1 MGDVAGWA
9 GIVADWT
16 GSMLSWPVS
25 AGSKY
30 RRKEEVTMVVKD
42 G

>member
-1 MGDVAGWA
+1 MGDIAGWA
-9 GIVADWT
+9 

-25 AGSKY
+25 TGSKY
-30 RRKEEVTMVVKD
+30 RWKEEATMEVVE

>member
-1 MGDVAGWA
+1 MGDIAGWA
-9 GIVADWT
+9 G
-16 GSMLSWPVS
+16 SMLSQPVS

-30 RRKEEVTMVVKD
+30 RRKEEVMMVVED